1 MHVAA
6 AAPPE
11 DSGQAAER
19 WRALRARLADIAG
32 RHPDAALASSLSAED
47 MVLTHAIF
55 QMGLPWRVFTLDT
68 GRLHAETLALL
79 ERIESAYGRP
89 VAVYRPDERAVANH
103 TATYGAHAFYESV
116 ELRKACCRIR
126 KIEPLERA
134 LAGRSAWITGQ
145 RRDQAATRGDLPEEE
160 YDGTFGLAKY
170 NPLAAWSEEE
180 IWNVIRAQRIPYNP
194 LHDRGYPSIG
204 CEPCTRAVRPGE
216 DARAG
221 RWWWESSDSKEC
233 GLHAGNSRK

>member
-1 MHVAA
+1 MALSAA
-6 AAPPE
+6 LAPAN
-11 DSGQAAER
+11 SGQAAGR
-19 WRALRARLADIAG
+19 WRVLRRRLAEIAE

-55 QMGLPWRVFTLDT
+55 LAGLPLVIFTLDT
-68 GRLHAETLALL
+68 GRLHAETLGLL
-79 ERIESAYGRP
+79 ERVEFVYGRP
-89 VAVYRPDERAVANH
+89 LAVFRPDERAVADYIAAH
-103 TATYGAHAFYESV
+103 GAHAFYDSV

-126 KIEPLERA
+126 KVEPLERA

-145 RRDQAATRGDLPEEE
+145 RRAQAATRGTLPEEE
-160 YDGTFGLAKY
+160 YDESFGLAKY

-180 IWNVIRAQRIPYNP
+180 VWSVIRAQGIPYNP

-221 RWWWESSDSKEC
+221 RWWWESSGAKEC
-233 GLHAGNSRK
+233 GLHTRIDDR